1 MVDLVPKSCSHLRCR
16 SRETD
21 DSVQRLERR
30 DRVEFI
36 PVTRF
41 LDPDVSLGIPPLVQ
55 RSRVTTQD
63 EESSRSPTWYPTL
76 METVVW

>member
-1 MVDLVPKSCSHLRCR
+1 M
-16 SRETD
+16 
-21 DSVQRLERR
+21 
-30 DRVEFI
+30 EFI